1 MSNITNT
8 CLYQAC
14 TKITNIPSQDMC
26 LNHVPKH
33 VPNHQPVPYQAST
46 MYHNLY
52 HNKCIN
58 HAPNLYHISTINHH
72 QPCINHVP
80 YHVPC
85 LNHQP
90 CTSTPYTMYHTMY
103 QHVHQQCTSTPV
115 PYHVPTMYL
124 NHIPYH
130 SIMPY
135 TIYHRIYQAS
145 TINGVPQ
152 PSTNITKRCISYM
165 CCHIPSVILNN
176 VSISMTT
183 IHHVPMLQE
192 YTKNKPQ
199 ACTIASSPCNQTR
212 YQDTN
217 TTKMYYYSMYH
228 TNITKMYHASTRHAS
243 QACTIPSPSIRYN
256 HISIPVTCS

>member
-1 MSNITNT
+1 MYQYHQHTITRYVSQPCT
-8 CLYQAC
+8 KAC
-14 TKITNIPSQDMC
+14 TKPSN
-26 LNHVPKH
+26 LYHTKV
-33 VPNHQPVPYQAST
+33 HQPCT
-46 MYHNLY
+46 NNLY

-58 HAPNLYHISTINHH
+58 HAPT
-72 QPCINHVP
+72 PVPKCINHAPTPVP
-80 YHVPC
+80 NLCINHAPYNQTMYQPVTM
-85 LNHQP
+85 HQP
-90 CTSTPYTMYHTMY
+90 CTINMYHMPHHTMYINTIPSTNTMYHTMY
-103 QHVHQQCTSTPV
+103 QPCTSTPV

-199 ACTIASSPCNQTR
+199 A
-212 YQDTN
+212 
-217 TTKMYYYSMYH
+217 YSI
-228 TNITKMYHASTRHAS
+228 ITM
-243 QACTIPSPSIRYN
+243 
-256 HISIPVTCS
+256 